1 MDLLRAPCSIEN
13 VHGEAAMDKNT
24 IDHLASMASVMNAL
38 CNAIRSYDPE
48 FAIYVSEALKKT
60 AAQSDGERTRTLC
73 RQLIDVLE
81 ADGRVQ

>member
-1 MDLLRAPCSIEN
+1 MDNE
-13 VHGEAAMDKNT
+13 T

-38 CNAIRSYDPE
+38 RNAIRSYDPE
-48 FAIYVSEALKKT
+48 FAAYVSEALKQT
-60 AAQSDGERTRTLC
+60 ASTADGERTPILC